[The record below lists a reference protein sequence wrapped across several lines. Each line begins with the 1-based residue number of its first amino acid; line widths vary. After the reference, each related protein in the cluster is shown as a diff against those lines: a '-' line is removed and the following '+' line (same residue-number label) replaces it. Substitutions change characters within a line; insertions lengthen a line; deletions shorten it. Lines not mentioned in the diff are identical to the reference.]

1 MSTHSVWLLFE
12 DLNSAVCMLFVVAL
26 LENSMCCIL
35 RCDRTKDRVNMAMKK
50 QKKSLIHLSSVI
62 TLLDS
67 FQQFCWSYQVTLFN
81 HPLLWLVQIFTQQE
95 RLYKDNIGKHKT
107 IMSRELNITMTL
119 GRRQHLNFFSVKNAG
134 VFHAN
139 V

>member
-26 LENSMCCIL
+26 LENSTCCIL
-35 RCDRTKDRVNMAMKK
+35 RCDRTKDRVNIATKK
-50 QKKSLIHLSSVI
+50 RKKSLIHLSSVI

-95 RLYKDNIGKHKT
+95 RLCKDNIGKHIT
-107 IMSRELNITMTL
+107 IMTRELNITMTL
-119 GRRQHLNFFSVKNAG
+119 GRRQHLNFFQ
-134 VFHAN
+134 
-139 V
+139 